1 MEPEPTVKPIACVA
15 LLAVIAT
22 LLATAAQADSHDRDE
37 HLIHSPIVFNGSGYS
52 RTFSAESSGTIY
64 VLADTD
70 NFVTLRKTFVYYRP
84 ADDALNTDTTHLDA
98 VVDGSL
104 EIAGRTG
111 HAQSLQMEDYTYY
124 NLSGDG
130 AARWRTA
137 TGPDAHHVY
146 ADYQEKLRA
155 YREGLDAY
163 RLDRATHEYMVAEL
177 ERRIEEQKQSGGDM
191 ARLQE
196 VLGGLAAPTGPAF
209 PEEYAA
215 APVRVDRAFVVNL
228 PAGTYRTRLVRGD
241 GKVLEGSEK
250 TIVAFGRFGE
260 PTVGYEVIPGDR
272 WNRPVESNSPDSVI
286 YADGSSDL
294 YLIAYHQHEF
304 IDLHYEKLL
313 RNDASGS
320 PGMRRR
326 VFVQEI
332 PNLRIAVL
340 DPGGRIA
347 TIDKLPWFVE
357 QERTTSH
364 GYRILPFDPDG
375 AHPDRAPSLTAFHI
389 DLDRYGPRIRLA
401 LVDSQGTIIDGSTR
415 RIRRLFRSAS
425 VNALVLLALLPLA
438 AGLGVALAR
447 RKIMSSYASE
457 PRTTV
462 AHREAQNRSAIEL
475 DPGCECR

>member
-1 MEPEPTVKPIACVA
+1 MKPPACVA

-22 LLATAAQADSHDRDE
+22 VLATAAKADSHDRDE
-37 HLIHSPIVFNGSGYS
+37 QLIHSLIAFNGSGYS
-52 RTFSAESSGTIY
+52 RTFSAESSDTIY
-64 VLADTD
+64 LLADTD

-84 ADDALNTDTTHLDA
+84 ADDALSTDTTHLDA
-98 VVDGSL
+98 VVDGLL
-104 EIAGRTG
+104 EVSRRGG
-111 HAQSLQMEDYTYY
+111 GAQSFSIEDYTYY
-124 NLSGDG
+124 NLRGDG

-137 TGPDAHHVY
+137 TGPEAHRVY

-177 ERRIEEQKQSGGDM
+177 ERRIEEQKQSGGDI

-196 VLGGLAAPTGPAF
+196 VLGDLAAPTGPEF

-215 APVRVDRAFVVNL
+215 APVRVDRAYVVNL

-260 PTVGYEVIPGDR
+260 PTVGYEVIPGDK
-272 WNRPVESNSPDSVI
+272 WNRPVESNSRNSVI
-286 YADGSSDL
+286 YVDGSSDL
-294 YLIAYHQHEF
+294 YLIAYQQHEF

-313 RNDASGS
+313 RNDARGS
-320 PGMRRR
+320 PGMRRH

-332 PNLRIAVL
+332 PDLRIAVL

-375 AHPDRAPSLTAFHI
+375 AHPDREPSLTAFHI
-389 DLDRYGPRIRLA
+389 DLDRYGPRVRIA

-415 RIRRLFRSAS
+415 RIRLLNGAAS
-425 VNALVLLALLPLA
+425 PAALVLLTLLPLA
-438 AGLGVALAR
+438 VGISAAFAR
-447 RKIMSSYASE
+447 RKI
-457 PRTTV
+457 T
-462 AHREAQNRSAIEL
+462 SA
-475 DPGCECR
+475 

>member
-1 MEPEPTVKPIACVA
+1 MKPAACVA

-37 HLIHSPIVFNGSGYS
+37 QLIHSLIVFDGSGYS
-52 RTFSAESSGTIY
+52 RNFSAESSDTIY
-64 VLADTD
+64 LLADTD

-124 NLSGDG
+124 NLRGDG

-137 TGPDAHHVY
+137 TGPDAHRVY

-163 RLDRATHEYMVAEL
+163 RLDRATYEYMVGEL
-177 ERRIEEQKQSGGDM
+177 ERRIEEQNRTGGDTT
-191 ARLQE
+191 RLE
-196 VLGGLAAPTGPAF
+196 TVLRELVVPTGPAF
-209 PEEYAA
+209 PEEYAS

-260 PTVGYEVIPGDR
+260 PTVGYEVIPGDK
-272 WNRPVESNSPDSVI
+272 WNRPVESNSRDSVI
-286 YADGSSDL
+286 YVDGSSDL
-294 YLIAYHQHEF
+294 YLIAYQQHEF

-313 RNDASGS
+313 RNDARGS
-320 PGMRRR
+320 PGMRRH

-332 PNLRIAVL
+332 PDLRIAVL

-347 TIDKLPWFVE
+347 TIDMLPWFVE

-364 GYRILPFDPDG
+364 GYRIIRFDPDS
-375 AHPDRAPSLTAFHI
+375 AHPDREPSLTAFHI
-389 DLDRYGPRIRLA
+389 DLHRYGPRIRVA
-401 LVDSQGTIIDGSTR
+401 LVDSQGTIIDGSVR
-415 RIRRLFRSAS
+415 RIRLLNGAAS
-425 VNALVLLALLPLA
+425 PDALILLALLPLA
-438 AGLGVALAR
+438 VGIGAALAR
-447 RKIMSSYASE
+447 RKITSS
-457 PRTTV
+457 
-462 AHREAQNRSAIEL
+462 
-475 DPGCECR
+475 